1 MENGVKAV
9 SQSMVLCDGKAHTPA
24 GDVYLLAGFFFG
36 DTDGKESGGRL
47 CLNGTVAG

>member
-24 GDVYLLAGFFFG
+24 GDVLYLCWFLFFWN
-36 DTDGKESGGRL
+36 TDGEES
-47 CLNGTVAG
+47 